1 MSEGAPPLGGSF
13 DRYLANRAPLLL
25 WSTPAARA
33 SATNRTVGVGLCC
46 LSGALVLVGLATVG
60 PAGFA
65 FGIGPAIGGLANL
78 ALSNAWRRRARKTAG
93 DTRLSD
99 PQWKFLHGL
108 VTHVLGPSY
117 PFRTSYLGY
126 YPASNTWNGWRQAP
140 KAKQTGLPM
149 PNVHS
154 AREALDPRV
163 YDLMESA
170 AQQFNRIQA
179 CLVQA
184 SSEEGVPLRE
194 APQLQVAAD
203 QAMLDAI
210 SIASAMQEYPENIES
225 LRPSVEACI
234 SALTEAANLVISLT
248 AAKGLTAPPKQ
259 AALLRGM
266 LDDLRIESQARI
278 ELSETVAAPQRLR
291 VSDP

>member
-1 MSEGAPPLGGSF
+1 MSDSMPSPGGSF

-33 SATNRTVGVGLCC
+33 SATNRMVGIGLCC
-46 LSGALVLVGLATVG
+46 LSGAMMLVGLATVG
-60 PAGFA
+60 VLGFA
-65 FGIGPAIGGLANL
+65 FGIGPAIGGIANL
-78 ALSNAWRRRARKTAG
+78 AVSNAWRNRARKTAG

-117 PFRTSYLGY
+117 PFRSSYLGY
-126 YPASNTWNGWRQAP
+126 YPANNTWTGWRLAP
-140 KAKQTGLPM
+140 KAKS
-149 PNVHS
+149 PNQPATIAQS
-154 AREALDPRV
+154 AREVLAPRV

-170 AQQFNRIQA
+170 ANQFNVIQA
-179 CLVQA
+179 CLAQA
-184 SSEEGVPLRE
+184 ASDDGVPLRE

-203 QAMLDAI
+203 QAMLDALAL
-210 SIASAMQEYPENIES
+210 ASAMQEYPENIET

-234 SALTEAANLVISLT
+234 SALTEAANLVTSLT
-248 AAKGLTAPPKQ
+248 SAKGLGSPPKQ

-266 LDDLRIESQARI
+266 LDDLRIENQARI
-278 ELSETVAAPQRLR
+278 ELSETVEQQQKLGH
-291 VSDP
+291 

>member
-1 MSEGAPPLGGSF
+1 MNEPAPLGGSF

-33 SATNRTVGVGLCC
+33 SATNRMVGIGLCC

-65 FGIGPAIGGLANL
+65 FGIGPAIGGMANL
-78 ALSNAWRRRARKTAG
+78 ALSNAWRSRARKTAG

-117 PFRTSYLGY
+117 PFRSSYLGY
-126 YPASNTWNGWRQAP
+126 YPTSNTWNGWRQAP
-140 KAKQTGLPM
+140 KAKSADP
-149 PNVHS
+149 PVPS
-154 AREALDPRV
+154 ARSVREVLDPRV
-163 YDLMESA
+163 YDLMEA
-170 AQQFNRIQA
+170 AARQFNLIQA

-184 SSEEGVPLRE
+184 ASDEGTPLRE

-203 QAMLDAI
+203 QAMLDALA
-210 SIASAMQEYPENIES
+210 IASAMQEYPENIES
-225 LRPSVEACI
+225 LRPFVEACI
-234 SALTEAANLVISLT
+234 SALTEAANLVASLT

-266 LDDLRIESQARI
+266 LDDLRIENQARM
-278 ELSETVAAPQRLR
+278 ELSETVEQQLR
-291 VSDP
+291 PPC